1 MLPIAGQTAG
11 PNGLKFVAD
20 TQPGS
25 ILSNENQNSFFLVLN
40 KNFFIFSNGQHRGLQ
55 LVDYKREF

>member
-25 ILSNENQNSFFLVLN
+25 ILSNENRNSFFLVLKKKIL
-40 KNFFIFSNGQHRGLQ
+40 KNFYSFYSIN
-55 LVDYKREF
+55 LVYKGAL

>member
-1 MLPIAGQTAG
+1 MLPIAGQTAE

-25 ILSNENQNSFFLVLN
+25 ILSNENQNSFFLVLKKKIL
-40 KNFFIFSNGQHRGLQ
+40 KNFYSFYSIN
-55 LVDYKREF
+55 LVYKGAL

>member
-11 PNGLKFVAD
+11 PNGLKFVSD

-25 ILSNENQNSFFLVLN
+25 ILSNENQNSFFLVLKKKIL
-40 KNFFIFSNGQHRGLQ
+40 KNFYSFYSIN
-55 LVDYKREF
+55 LVYKGAL